1 MASLTERIRVKVR
14 QWRKMKNDY
23 EDPRHKELIELVV
36 SDFEKIYLKENK
48 PKWKIPKKS
57 LV

>member
-1 MASLTERIRVKVR
+1 
-14 QWRKMKNDY
+14 MKNDY